1 MADMFGAN
9 LEKVFE
15 SINST
20 IRLAAEFGAPEQQEI
35 AIYSKLAEKLVAI
48 EVKYNTHK
56 KALQESTNEVTLEEF
71 DRRYQSNTTTGK
83 TNVKQLK
90 RYKDFIGQAK
100 MFLKADQEGGPSGDD
115 DLQVED
121 TICDIDPIT
130 KRPLEIP
137 VRNKKCNHVYEKRSI
152 EELIRNNPR
161 TRCPVMGC
169 AANEYVSLGDLQEDK
184 MLQHKLRLQRQNEQE
199 M

>member
-1 MADMFGAN
+1 M
-9 LEKVFE
+9 
-15 SINST
+15 SSQHST
-20 IRLAAEFGAPEQQEI
+20 FLEQQEI

-71 DRRYQSNTTTGK
+71 DRVSYFKTKLFEMNLKILNSLQRYQSNTTTGK